1 MIRSVYLL
9 FVFIFFSGYSAEAQ
23 FWFLGQNAKE
33 RYQGMPFKPHSSVS
47 FGAGSS
53 NYVGDLVPV
62 AGLISVGAQTMRW
75 NLGLQYTRHISKYF
89 SGNIQVSY
97 IRIAGDD
104 NYFPTSG
111 VFAGNYYRN
120 LHFRNDVK
128 ELSVSAVYEPMGN
141 AENLSKRPLLS
152 PYLYLGV
159 AGFAHNPV
167 ARKDPSLAGFSESPS
182 LQSWQDL
189 QTEDIEGAMYS
200 LVNISIP
207 FGFGFRY
214 KLGAQVDLGFDFG
227 YRVSLSD
234 FLDDVSDNRSKVLV
248 SPSIYFNRSGEPF
261 AANTLVNR
269 IPLSTT
275 TTAPLYSTGPDQYF
289 TTQIRLIFHIKNKID
304 CPPLPN

>member
-1 MIRSVYLL
+1 MIRSVYLSVAL
-9 FVFIFFSGYSAEAQ
+9 IFFAAFSAEAQ

-33 RYQGMPFKPHSSVS
+33 RYAGMPFKPHSSVS

-62 AGLISVGAQTMRW
+62 GGLFSVAVQTMRW
-75 NLGLQYTRHISKYF
+75 NLGLQYTRHLSRHF

-104 NYFPTSG
+104 NYFSPTG
-111 VFAGNYYRN
+111 VFEGNYLRN

-167 ARKDPSLAGFSESPS
+167 TRKDPSLVVGTPS
-182 LQSWQDL
+182 LQAWQDL
-189 QTEDIEGAMYS
+189 QPEDIEGALYS
-200 LVNISIP
+200 LVNISVP

-214 KLGAQVDLGFDFG
+214 KIGAQVDLGFDFG

-234 FLDDVSDNRSKVLV
+234 YLDDVSDDRPKVLI
-248 SPSIYFNRSGEPF
+248 SPSIYFNRTGEPF
-261 AANTLVNR
+261 AANTLANR
-269 IPLSTT
+269 IPIPPTT
-275 TTAPLYSTGPDQYF
+275 SAPIYSTGPDQYF

>member
-1 MIRSVYLL
+1 
-9 FVFIFFSGYSAEAQ
+9 
-23 FWFLGQNAKE
+23 
-33 RYQGMPFKPHSSVS
+33 MPFKPHSSVS

-53 NYVGDLVPV
+53 NYIGDLVPAPGLVSV
-62 AGLISVGAQTMRW
+62 ASQTMRW
-75 NLGLQYTRHISKYF
+75 NVGLQYTRHLSRHF

-104 NYFPTSG
+104 NYFSSTG
-111 VFAGNYYRN
+111 VFEGNYLRN

-159 AGFAHNPV
+159 AGFTHNPV
-167 ARKDPSLAGFSESPS
+167 ARRDPSLVPGTPS
-182 LQSWQDL
+182 LQAWQDL
-189 QTEDIEGAMYS
+189 QPEDIEGAMYS

-214 KLGAQVDLGFDFG
+214 KIGAQMDLGFDFG
-227 YRVSLSD
+227 YRVSLTD
-234 FLDDVSDNRSKVLV
+234 YLDDVSDNRPNVLT

-269 IPLSTT
+269 IPLPTT
-275 TTAPLYSTGPDQYF
+275 STAPIYSTGPDQYF
-289 TTQIRLIFHIKNKID
+289 TTQIRLIYHIKNKID

>member
-1 MIRSVYLL
+1 MIRSVYLSFAL
-9 FVFIFFSGYSAEAQ
+9 IILAAYSAEAQ
-23 FWFLGQNAKE
+23 FWFLGQKAKE
-33 RYQGMPFKPHSSVS
+33 RYEGMPFKPHSSVS

-53 NYVGDLVPV
+53 NYMGDLVPASGLFSV
-62 AGLISVGAQTMRW
+62 AAQTMRW
-75 NLGLQYTRHISKYF
+75 NVGLQYTRHLSKYF

-104 NYFPTSG
+104 NYFSSTG
-111 VFAGNYYRN
+111 AFEGNYLRN
-120 LHFRNDVK
+120 LHFRNDLK

-141 AENLSKRPLLS
+141 AENLSKRPILS

-159 AGFAHNPV
+159 AGFTHNPV
-167 ARKDPSLAGFSESPS
+167 ARKDPSLVPGTPS
-182 LQSWQDL
+182 LQAWQDL
-189 QTEDIEGAMYS
+189 QTEDIEGVMYS

-214 KLGAQVDLGFDFG
+214 KIGAQMDLGFDFG

-234 FLDDVSDNRSKVLV
+234 YLDDVSDIRPKVLT
-248 SPSIYFNRSGEPF
+248 SPSIYFIRSGEAF

-275 TTAPLYSTGPDQYF
+275 STVPIYSTGPDQYF
-289 TTQIRLIFHIKNKID
+289 TTQIRLIYHIKNKID

>member
-1 MIRSVYLL
+1 MIRSVYLSFAL
-9 FVFIFFSGYSAEAQ
+9 IILAAYSAEAQ
-23 FWFLGQNAKE
+23 FWFLGQKAKE
-33 RYQGMPFKPHSSVS
+33 RYAGMPFKPHSSVS

-53 NYVGDLVPV
+53 NYLGDLVPA
-62 AGLISVGAQTMRW
+62 AGLFSVAAQTMRW
-75 NLGLQYTRHISKYF
+75 NVGLQYTRHLSKYF

-104 NYFPTSG
+104 NYFSSTG
-111 VFAGNYYRN
+111 AFEGNYLRN
-120 LHFRNDVK
+120 LHFRNDLK

-141 AENLSKRPLLS
+141 AENLAKRPLLS

-159 AGFAHNPV
+159 AGFTHNPV
-167 ARKDPSLAGFSESPS
+167 ARKDPSLVPGTPS
-182 LQSWQDL
+182 LQAWQDL
-189 QTEDIEGAMYS
+189 QTEDIEGVMYS

-214 KLGAQVDLGFDFG
+214 KIGAQMDLGFDFG

-234 FLDDVSDNRSKVLV
+234 YLDDVSDIRPKVLT
-248 SPSIYFNRSGEPF
+248 SPSIYFNRTGEPF

-275 TTAPLYSTGPDQYF
+275 STVPIYSTGPDQYF
-289 TTQIRLIFHIKNKID
+289 TTQIRLIYHIKNKID

>member
-1 MIRSVYLL
+1 MIRSVYLSFAL
-9 FVFIFFSGYSAEAQ
+9 IILAAYSAEAQ
-23 FWFLGQNAKE
+23 FWFLGQKAKE
-33 RYQGMPFKPHSSVS
+33 RYEGMPFKPHSSVS

-53 NYVGDLVPV
+53 NYIGDLVPV
-62 AGLISVGAQTMRW
+62 GGFFSVASQTMRW
-75 NLGLQYTRHISKYF
+75 NVGLQYTRHLSRHF

-104 NYFPTSG
+104 NYFSSTG
-111 VFAGNYYRN
+111 VFEGNYLRN
-120 LHFRNDVK
+120 LHFRNDLK
-128 ELSVSAVYEPMGN
+128 ELSLSAVYEPMGN

-159 AGFAHNPV
+159 AGFTHNPV
-167 ARKDPSLAGFSESPS
+167 ARRDPSLVPGTPS
-182 LQSWQDL
+182 LQAWQDL
-189 QTEDIEGAMYS
+189 QPEDIEGAMYS

-214 KLGAQVDLGFDFG
+214 KIGAQMDLGFDFG

-234 FLDDVSDNRSKVLV
+234 YLDDVSDDRPNVLT
-248 SPSIYFNRSGEPF
+248 SPSIYFNRTGEPF

-269 IPLSTT
+269 IPIPPTT
-275 TTAPLYSTGPDQYF
+275 SAPIYSTGPDQYF
-289 TTQIRLIFHIKNKID
+289 TTQIRLIYHIKNKID

>member
-1 MIRSVYLL
+1 MIRSVYLSFAL
-9 FVFIFFSGYSAEAQ
+9 IILAAYSAEAQ
-23 FWFLGQNAKE
+23 FWFLGQKAKE
-33 RYQGMPFKPHSSVS
+33 RYAGMPFKPHSSVS

-53 NYVGDLVPV
+53 NYLGDLVPASGLFSV
-62 AGLISVGAQTMRW
+62 AAQTMRW
-75 NLGLQYTRHISKYF
+75 NVGLQYTRHLSKYF

-104 NYFPTSG
+104 NYFSTTGAFES
-111 VFAGNYYRN
+111 NYVRN
-120 LHFRNDVK
+120 LHFRNDLK

-141 AENLSKRPLLS
+141 AENLSKRPILS

-159 AGFAHNPV
+159 AGFTHNPV
-167 ARKDPSLAGFSESPS
+167 ARKDPSLVPGTPS
-182 LQSWQDL
+182 LQAWQDL

-214 KLGAQVDLGFDFG
+214 KIGAQMDLGFDFG

-234 FLDDVSDNRSKVLV
+234 YLDDVSDIRPKVLT
-248 SPSIYFNRSGEPF
+248 SPSIYFNRTGEPF

-275 TTAPLYSTGPDQYF
+275 STVPIYSTGPDQYF
-289 TTQIRLIFHIKNKID
+289 TTQIRLIYHIKNKID

>member
-1 MIRSVYLL
+1 MIRSIYLSFAL
-9 FVFIFFSGYSAEAQ
+9 IILAAYSAEAQ
-23 FWFLGQNAKE
+23 FWFLGQKAKE
-33 RYQGMPFKPHSSVS
+33 RYEGMPFKPHSSVN
-47 FGAGSS
+47 FGVGSS
-53 NYVGDLVPV
+53 NYLGDLVPA
-62 AGLISVGAQTMRW
+62 AGLFSVAAQTMRW
-75 NLGLQYTRHISKYF
+75 NVGLQYTRHLSKYF

-104 NYFPTSG
+104 NYFSSTG
-111 VFAGNYYRN
+111 AFEGNYYRN
-120 LHFRNDVK
+120 LHFRNDLK

-141 AENLSKRPLLS
+141 AENLSKRPILS

-159 AGFAHNPV
+159 AGFTHNPV
-167 ARKDPSLAGFSESPS
+167 ARKDPSLVPGTPS
-182 LQSWQDL
+182 LQAWQDL
-189 QTEDIEGAMYS
+189 QTEDIEGVMYS

-214 KLGAQVDLGFDFG
+214 KIGAQMDLGFDFG

-234 FLDDVSDNRSKVLV
+234 YLDDVSDIRPKVLT
-248 SPSIYFNRSGEPF
+248 SPSIYFIRSGEAF

-275 TTAPLYSTGPDQYF
+275 STVPIYSTGPDQYF
-289 TTQIRLIFHIKNKID
+289 TTQIRLIYHIKNKID

>member
-1 MIRSVYLL
+1 MIRSVYLSVAL
-9 FVFIFFSGYSAEAQ
+9 IFFAAFSAEAQ

-33 RYQGMPFKPHSSVS
+33 RYAGMPFKPHSSVS

-62 AGLISVGAQTMRW
+62 GGLFSVAAQTMRW
-75 NLGLQYTRHISKYF
+75 NLGLQYTRHLSRHF

-104 NYFPTSG
+104 NYFSPTG
-111 VFAGNYYRN
+111 VFEGNYWNRN
-120 LHFRNDVK
+120 LHFRNDLQ
-128 ELSVSAVYEPMGN
+128 ELSLSAIYEPMGN

-159 AGFAHNPV
+159 SGFLNNPV
-167 ARKDPSLAGFSESPS
+167 ARKAILPGASPS
-182 LQSWQDL
+182 LQAWQDL
-189 QTEDIEGAMYS
+189 QPEDIEGAFYS
-200 LVNISIP
+200 LVNISVP

-214 KLGAQVDLGFDFG
+214 KIGAQVDLGFDFG

-234 FLDDVSDNRSKVLV
+234 YLDDVSDDRPKVLI
-248 SPSIYFNRSGEPF
+248 SPSIYFNRTGEPF

-275 TTAPLYSTGPDQYF
+275 TTAPIYSTGPDQYF
-289 TTQIRLIFHIKNKID
+289 TTQIRLIFHIRNKID

>member
-1 MIRSVYLL
+1 MIRSVYLSFAL
-9 FVFIFFSGYSAEAQ
+9 IILAAYSAEAQ
-23 FWFLGQNAKE
+23 FWFLGQKAKE
-33 RYQGMPFKPHSSVS
+33 RYAGMPFKPHSSVS

-53 NYVGDLVPV
+53 NYMGDLVPASGLFSV
-62 AGLISVGAQTMRW
+62 AAQTMRW
-75 NLGLQYTRHISKYF
+75 NVGLQYTRHLSKYF

-104 NYFPTSG
+104 NYFSSTG
-111 VFAGNYYRN
+111 TFEGNYYRN
-120 LHFRNDVK
+120 LHFRNDLK

-141 AENLSKRPLLS
+141 AENLSKRPILS

-159 AGFAHNPV
+159 AGFTHNPV
-167 ARKDPSLAGFSESPS
+167 ARKDPSLVPGTPS
-182 LQSWQDL
+182 LQAWQDL
-189 QTEDIEGAMYS
+189 QTEDIEGVMYS

-214 KLGAQVDLGFDFG
+214 KIGAQMDLGFDFG

-234 FLDDVSDNRSKVLV
+234 YLDDVSDIRPKVLT
-248 SPSIYFNRSGEPF
+248 SPSIYFNRTGEPF

-275 TTAPLYSTGPDQYF
+275 STVPIYSTGPDQYF
-289 TTQIRLIFHIKNKID
+289 TTQIRLIYHIKNKID

>member
-1 MIRSVYLL
+1 MIRSVYL
-9 FVFIFFSGYSAEAQ
+9 FIVFIFFAAYSAEAQ
-23 FWFLGQNAKE
+23 FWFLGQKAKE
-33 RYQGMPFKPHSSVS
+33 RYEGMPFKPHSSVS

-53 NYVGDLVPV
+53 NYIGDLVPA
-62 AGLISVGAQTMRW
+62 AGLFSVAAQTMRW
-75 NLGLQYTRHISKYF
+75 NVGLQYTRHLSRHL

-104 NYFPTSG
+104 NYFSSTG
-111 VFAGNYYRN
+111 VFEGNYLRN
-120 LHFRNDVK
+120 LHFRNDLK

-159 AGFAHNPV
+159 AGFTHNPV
-167 ARKDPSLAGFSESPS
+167 ARRDPSLVPGTPS
-182 LQSWQDL
+182 LQAWQDL
-189 QTEDIEGAMYS
+189 QPEDIEGAMYS

-214 KLGAQVDLGFDFG
+214 KIGAQMDLGFDFG
-227 YRVSLSD
+227 YRVSLTD
-234 FLDDVSDNRSKVLV
+234 YLDDVSDNRPNVLT
-248 SPSIYFNRSGEPF
+248 SPSIYFIRTGEPF

-269 IPLSTT
+269 IPLPTT
-275 TTAPLYSTGPDQYF
+275 STAPIYSTGPDQYF
-289 TTQIRLIFHIKNKID
+289 TTQIRLIYHIKNKID

>member
-1 MIRSVYLL
+1 MIRSVYLVI
-9 FVFIFFSGYSAEAQ
+9 VFIFFAAYSAEAQ
-23 FWFLGQNAKE
+23 FWFLGQKAKE
-33 RYQGMPFKPHSSVS
+33 RYAGMPFKPHSSVS

-53 NYVGDLVPV
+53 NYLGDLVPA
-62 AGLISVGAQTMRW
+62 AGLFSVAAQTMRW
-75 NLGLQYTRHISKYF
+75 NVGLQYTRHLSKYF

-104 NYFPTSG
+104 NYFSSSG
-111 VFAGNYYRN
+111 VFEGNYLRN
-120 LHFRNDVK
+120 LHFRNDLK

-159 AGFAHNPV
+159 AGFTHNPV
-167 ARKDPSLAGFSESPS
+167 ARRDPSLVPGTPS
-182 LQSWQDL
+182 LQAWQDL

-207 FGFGFRY
+207 FGFGLRY
-214 KLGAQVDLGFDFG
+214 KIGAQMDLGFDFG
-227 YRVSLSD
+227 YRVSLTD
-234 FLDDVSDNRSKVLV
+234 YLDDVSDNRPNVLT
-248 SPSIYFNRSGEPF
+248 SPSIYFNRTGEPF

-269 IPLSTT
+269 IPVPTT
-275 TTAPLYSTGPDQYF
+275 STAPIYSTGPDQYF
-289 TTQIRLIFHIKNKID
+289 TTQIRLIYHIKNKID

>member
-1 MIRSVYLL
+1 MIRSVYLSFAL
-9 FVFIFFSGYSAEAQ
+9 IILAVYSAEAQ

-33 RYQGMPFKPHSSVS
+33 RYEGMPFKPHSSVS

-53 NYVGDLVPV
+53 NYMGDLVPA
-62 AGLISVGAQTMRW
+62 AGLFSVGAQTMRW
-75 NLGLQYTRHISKYF
+75 NVGLQYTRHLSKYF

-97 IRIAGDD
+97 VRIAGDD
-104 NYFPTSG
+104 NYFSSKG
-111 VFAGNYYRN
+111 AFEGNYVRN
-120 LHFRNDVK
+120 LHFRNDLK
-128 ELSVSAVYEPMGN
+128 ELSVSAIYEPMGN

>member
-1 MIRSVYLL
+1 MIRSVYLSFAL
-9 FVFIFFSGYSAEAQ
+9 IILAAYSAEAQ
-23 FWFLGQNAKE
+23 FWFLGQKAKE
-33 RYQGMPFKPHSSVS
+33 RYAGMPFKPHSSVS

-53 NYVGDLVPV
+53 NYLGDLVPASGLFSV
-62 AGLISVGAQTMRW
+62 AAQTMRW
-75 NLGLQYTRHISKYF
+75 NVGLQYTRHLSKYF

-104 NYFPTSG
+104 NYFSSTG
-111 VFAGNYYRN
+111 TFEGNYYRN
-120 LHFRNDVK
+120 LHFRNDLK
-128 ELSVSAVYEPMGN
+128 ELSVSAFFEPMGN
-141 AENLSKRPLLS
+141 AENLSKRPILS

-159 AGFAHNPV
+159 AGFTHNPV
-167 ARKDPSLAGFSESPS
+167 ARKDPSLVPGTPS
-182 LQSWQDL
+182 LQAWQDL

-214 KLGAQVDLGFDFG
+214 KIGAQMDLGFDFG

-234 FLDDVSDNRSKVLV
+234 YLDDVSDIRPKVLT
-248 SPSIYFNRSGEPF
+248 SPSIYFNRTGEPF

-275 TTAPLYSTGPDQYF
+275 STVPIYSTGPDQYF
-289 TTQIRLIFHIKNKID
+289 TTQIRLIYHIKNKID

>member
-1 MIRSVYLL
+1 MIRSAYLSFALL
-9 FVFIFFSGYSAEAQ
+9 FFAAFSAEAQ
-23 FWFLGQNAKE
+23 FWFLGQKAKE
-33 RYQGMPFKPHSSVS
+33 RYEGMPFKPHSSVS

-53 NYVGDLVPV
+53 NYIGDLVPA
-62 AGLISVGAQTMRW
+62 AGLFSVGAQTMRW
-75 NLGLQYTRHISKYF
+75 NLGLQYTRHLSRYF

-104 NYFPTSG
+104 NYFSSTG
-111 VFAGNYYRN
+111 AFEGNYSRN
-120 LHFRNDVK
+120 LHFRNDLK

-167 ARKDPSLAGFSESPS
+167 ARKDPSLVRGTPTQQA
-182 LQSWQDL
+182 WHDL
-189 QTEDIEGAMYS
+189 QPEDIESAMYS

-214 KLGAQVDLGFDFG
+214 KIAAQMDLGFDFG
-227 YRVSLSD
+227 YRVSLTD
-234 FLDDVSDNRSKVLV
+234 YLDDISDNRPKVLT
-248 SPSIYFNRSGEPF
+248 SPSIYFNRSGEAF

-275 TTAPLYSTGPDQYF
+275 TTAPIYSTGPDQYF
-289 TTQIRLIFHIKNKID
+289 TTQIRLIYHIRNKID

>member
-1 MIRSVYLL
+1 MIRSVYLVI
-9 FVFIFFSGYSAEAQ
+9 VFIFFAAYSAEAQ
-23 FWFLGQNAKE
+23 FWFLGQKAKE
-33 RYQGMPFKPHSSVS
+33 RYAGMPFKPHSSVS

-53 NYVGDLVPV
+53 NYLGDLVPA
-62 AGLISVGAQTMRW
+62 AGLFSVAAQTMRW
-75 NLGLQYTRHISKYF
+75 NVGLQYTRHLSKYF

-104 NYFPTSG
+104 NYFSSTG
-111 VFAGNYYRN
+111 AFEGNYLRN
-120 LHFRNDVK
+120 LHFRNDLK

-141 AENLSKRPLLS
+141 AENLAKRPLLS

-159 AGFAHNPV
+159 AGFTHNPV
-167 ARKDPSLAGFSESPS
+167 ARRDPSLVPGTPS
-182 LQSWQDL
+182 LQAWQDL

-214 KLGAQVDLGFDFG
+214 KIGAQMDLGFDFG
-227 YRVSLSD
+227 YRVSLTD
-234 FLDDVSDNRSKVLV
+234 YLDDVSDNRPNVLT
-248 SPSIYFNRSGEPF
+248 SPSIYFNRTGEPF

-269 IPLSTT
+269 IPPMATF
-275 TTAPLYSTGPDQYF
+275 TAPIYSTGPDQYF
-289 TTQIRLIFHIKNKID
+289 TTQIRLIYHIKNKID

>member
-1 MIRSVYLL
+1 MIRSVYLSVAL
-9 FVFIFFSGYSAEAQ
+9 IFFAAFSAEAQ

-33 RYQGMPFKPHSSVS
+33 RYAGMPFKPHSSVS

-62 AGLISVGAQTMRW
+62 GGLFSVAAQTMRW
-75 NLGLQYTRHISKYF
+75 NLGLQYTRHLSRHF

-104 NYFPTSG
+104 NYFSPTG
-111 VFAGNYYRN
+111 VFEGNYLRN

-167 ARKDPSLAGFSESPS
+167 TRKDPSLVVGTPS
-182 LQSWQDL
+182 LQAWQDL
-189 QTEDIEGAMYS
+189 QPEDIEGALYS
-200 LVNISIP
+200 LVNISVP

-214 KLGAQVDLGFDFG
+214 KIGAQVDLGFDFG

-234 FLDDVSDNRSKVLV
+234 YLDDVSDDRPKVLI
-248 SPSIYFNRSGEPF
+248 SPSIYFNRTGEPF
-261 AANTLVNR
+261 AANTLANR
-269 IPLSTT
+269 IPIPPTT
-275 TTAPLYSTGPDQYF
+275 SAPIYSTGPDQYF
-289 TTQIRLIFHIKNKID
+289 TTQIRLIFNNNNKID
-304 CPPLPN
+304 CPPIPN

>member
-1 MIRSVYLL
+1 MIRSVYLSFAL
-9 FVFIFFSGYSAEAQ
+9 IILAAYSAEAQ
-23 FWFLGQNAKE
+23 FWFLGQKAKE
-33 RYQGMPFKPHSSVS
+33 RYAGMPFKPHSSVS

-53 NYVGDLVPV
+53 NYLGDLVPASGLFSV
-62 AGLISVGAQTMRW
+62 AAQTMRW
-75 NLGLQYTRHISKYF
+75 NVGLQYTRHLSKYF

-104 NYFPTSG
+104 NYFSSTG
-111 VFAGNYYRN
+111 AFEGNYLRN
-120 LHFRNDVK
+120 LHFRNDLK

-141 AENLSKRPLLS
+141 AENLSKRPILS

-159 AGFAHNPV
+159 AGFTHNPV
-167 ARKDPSLAGFSESPS
+167 ARKDPSLVPGTPS
-182 LQSWQDL
+182 LQEWHDL

-214 KLGAQVDLGFDFG
+214 KIGAQVDLGFDFG
-227 YRVSLSD
+227 YRVSLTD
-234 FLDDVSDNRSKVLV
+234 YLDDVSDIRPKVLT
-248 SPSIYFNRSGEPF
+248 SPSIYFIRSGEAF

-275 TTAPLYSTGPDQYF
+275 STVPIYSTGPDQYF
-289 TTQIRLIFHIKNKID
+289 TTQIRLIYHIKNKID

>member
-1 MIRSVYLL
+1 MIRSVYLSFAL
-9 FVFIFFSGYSAEAQ
+9 IILAAYSAEAQ
-23 FWFLGQNAKE
+23 FWFLGQKAKE
-33 RYQGMPFKPHSSVS
+33 RYEGMPFKPHSSVS

-53 NYVGDLVPV
+53 NYIGDLEPV
-62 AGLISVGAQTMRW
+62 GGLFSVASQTMRW
-75 NLGLQYTRHISKYF
+75 NVGLQYTRHLSRHF

-104 NYFPTSG
+104 NYFSSTG
-111 VFAGNYYRN
+111 VFEGNYLRN
-120 LHFRNDVK
+120 LHFRNDLK
-128 ELSVSAVYEPMGN
+128 ELSLSAVYEPMGN

-159 AGFAHNPV
+159 AGFTHNPV
-167 ARKDPSLAGFSESPS
+167 ARRDPSLVPGTPS
-182 LQSWQDL
+182 LQAWQDL
-189 QTEDIEGAMYS
+189 QPEDIEGAMYS

-214 KLGAQVDLGFDFG
+214 KIGAQMDLGFDFG

-234 FLDDVSDNRSKVLV
+234 YLDDVSDDRPNVLT
-248 SPSIYFNRSGEPF
+248 SPSIYFNRTGEPF

-269 IPLSTT
+269 IPIPPTT
-275 TTAPLYSTGPDQYF
+275 SAPIYSTGPDQYF
-289 TTQIRLIFHIKNKID
+289 TTQIRLIYHIKNKID

>member
-1 MIRSVYLL
+1 MIRSLYL
-9 FVFIFFSGYSAEAQ
+9 FIVFIFFAAYSAEAQ
-23 FWFLGQNAKE
+23 FWFLGQKAKE
-33 RYQGMPFKPHSSVS
+33 RYEGMPFKPHSSVS

-62 AGLISVGAQTMRW
+62 GGLFSVAAQTIRW
-75 NLGLQYTRHISKYF
+75 NVGLQYTRHLSRHF
-89 SGNIQVSY
+89 SGNVQVSY

-104 NYFPTSG
+104 NYFSSTG
-111 VFAGNYYRN
+111 AFEGNYLRN

-159 AGFAHNPV
+159 AGFTHNPV
-167 ARKDPSLAGFSESPS
+167 ARQIILPGTTTPTLG
-182 LQSWQDL
+182 SWVDL
-189 QTEDIEGAMYS
+189 QAQNTEGADYS
-200 LVNISIP
+200 LVNLSIP

-214 KLGAQVDLGFDFG
+214 KIGAQVDLGFDFG
-227 YRVSLSD
+227 YRVSLTD
-234 FLDDVSDNRSKVLV
+234 YLDDVSDSRSTVLA
-248 SPSIYFNRSGEPF
+248 STSFFTSRNGEAF

-275 TTAPLYSTGPDQYF
+275 TTAPIYSTGPDQYF
-289 TTQIRLIFHIKNKID
+289 TTQIRLIYHIKNKID